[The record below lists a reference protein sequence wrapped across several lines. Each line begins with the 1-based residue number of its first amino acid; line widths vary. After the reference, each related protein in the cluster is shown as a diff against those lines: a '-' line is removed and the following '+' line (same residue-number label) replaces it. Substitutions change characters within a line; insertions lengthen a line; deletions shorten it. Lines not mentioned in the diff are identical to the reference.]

1 MRKPNRIRTL
11 FLEWKDAFKLKPLY
25 FPFSIIY
32 IIASGLFPLV
42 GILCQRLVINEIV
55 DNTEV
60 SKIWQIVF
68 YMAIAMVLLG
78 TIKNLLASLLNYQ
91 CMGIRINEFNKVNK
105 FFLNTRYSFME
116 DPNFMDEFEK
126 DSRTLNSDGTG
137 YQAVLT
143 NTYMI
148 GALFVSIIL
157 YLVLSFQ
164 ASYFIFIAISI
175 GFVFNLLFGYLAK
188 RYSYKR
194 KKEETRIDRRFTYYA
209 ETTEN
214 FLYGKDIYLF
224 SLKDKLKSAMKSE
237 ALLFNRLKKSI
248 ANKEFLY
255 GLLDAICTLLSEG
268 VAYYIII
275 KKGING
281 EISLGDLSLY
291 LSCILAASISLREI
305 AKLISQ
311 TTEWLGYSADY
322 YYFLNDKK
330 YLLNEEGIKEM
341 PSGTLEIEFKD
352 VSFKYPNTNNYIIN
366 HLNLKIDKKMKLAI
380 VGLNGAGKTTIV
392 KLLCGMFD
400 IDEGEILINGKNIKD
415 YNRKTLYAIFS
426 IVFQDVNIFAFTIA
440 ENIALKEDSKIDYD
454 KLNMA
459 IDKAGLRE
467 KIDSLPL
474 REKTMM
480 LKNIDTAGIE
490 LSGGESQKLAI
501 ARAIYND
508 GNCLILDE
516 PTSALDALAEAEIY
530 EKFSQITSDKTTIF
544 ISHRL
549 ASTKF
554 CDKIALFDKAGLKEF
569 GTHEELMKLKGLYY
583 EMFLVQGKYYK
594 EGVKNNEEF

>member
-1 MRKPNRIRTL
+1 
-11 FLEWKDAFKLKPLY
+11 
-25 FPFSIIY
+25 
-32 IIASGLFPLV
+32 
-42 GILCQRLVINEIV
+42 
-55 DNTEV
+55 
-60 SKIWQIVF
+60 
-68 YMAIAMVLLG
+68 
-78 TIKNLLASLLNYQ
+78 
-91 CMGIRINEFNKVNK
+91 
-105 FFLNTRYSFME
+105 
-116 DPNFMDEFEK
+116 
-126 DSRTLNSDGTG
+126 
-137 YQAVLT
+137 
-143 NTYMI
+143 
-148 GALFVSIIL
+148 
-157 YLVLSFQ
+157 
-164 ASYFIFIAISI
+164 
-175 GFVFNLLFGYLAK
+175 
-188 RYSYKR
+188 
-194 KKEETRIDRRFTYYA
+194 
-209 ETTEN
+209 
-214 FLYGKDIYLF
+214 
-224 SLKDKLKSAMKSE
+224 
-237 ALLFNRLKKSI
+237 
-248 ANKEFLY
+248 
-255 GLLDAICTLLSEG
+255 
-268 VAYYIII
+268 
-275 KKGING
+275 
-281 EISLGDLSLY
+281 
-291 LSCILAASISLREI
+291 
-305 AKLISQ
+305 
-311 TTEWLGYSADY
+311 
-322 YYFLNDKK
+322 
-330 YLLNEEGIKEM
+330 M

-400 IDEGEILINGKNIKD
+400 IDEGEILINGKNIKN